1 MGIGDVLRKVTGS
14 NYDGDDDSGFVD
26 DTPTMSSTRYSE
38 DFGYGAKST
47 GGSGKVLS
55 IAATTHLQVIVFK
68 PQKYSEAAEI
78 ADHFKNKKTIVL
90 NLENTN
96 KDVANR
102 LIDFLGGVAYAADG
116 ETRVDTRAT
125 LTDDDARINLRAF
138 LVAFHNARMHLH
150 GVADVECRTVCL
162 ELFTFYFFDNR
173 HIFCP
178 SCTVPASMAMRSLY
192 RIPLFCAGSKMI

>member
-1 MGIGDVLRKVTGS
+1 MGIGDVLRKVTGAS
-14 NYDGDDDSGFVD
+14 YEGEEDVGFVD
-26 DTPTMSSTRYSE
+26 DTPTMSNSRYNE
-38 DFGYGAKST
+38 DFGFSGAKS
-47 GGSGKVLS
+47 GSSKVLS

-116 ETRVDTRAT
+116 DLKRISNYTYMIVPFNVDISGDT
-125 LTDDDARINLRAF
+125 I
-138 LVAFHNARMHLH
+138 
-150 GVADVECRTVCL
+150 EEL
-162 ELFTFYFFDNR
+162 ESSSDLF
-173 HIFCP
+173 
-178 SCTVPASMAMRSLY
+178 
-192 RIPLFCAGSKMI
+192 